1 MLASRSGSGE
11 RSQPPETLARVPALE
26 VFASAGR
33 SFDFD
38 VAAATAMPPALTF
51 QSTAG
56 IPRDLQ
62 LGGIAGVPERGII
75 EKLQERVTL
84 N

>member
-1 MLASRSGSGE
+1 M
-11 RSQPPETLARVPALE
+11 PALAA
-26 VFASAGR
+26 FASAGR

-62 LGGIAGVPERGII
+62 LAGSQVFLSVG
-75 EKLQERVTL
+75 
-84 N
+84 